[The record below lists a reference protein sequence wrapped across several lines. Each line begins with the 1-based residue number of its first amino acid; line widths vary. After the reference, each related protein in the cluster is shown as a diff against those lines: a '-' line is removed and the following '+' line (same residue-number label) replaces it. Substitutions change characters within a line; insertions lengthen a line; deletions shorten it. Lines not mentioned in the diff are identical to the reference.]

1 MFNKVTAILF
11 LSSVLVACGGGGG
24 GGDKPPITNTTSS
37 PASSSISSSSLST
50 SSSSSSS
57 SAAAKVLQ
65 GQFKDTSISGVH
77 FVSGGQSGNTN
88 STGTFSYEEGKNITF
103 SIGGI
108 TLGTTL
114 GKALITPIHLIENG
128 STDSVAVQNMV
139 RFLLMLD
146 ADGYAGNGLQI
157 SSAVQAASANWTQI
171 DFTAADFAQNLATI
185 LSAASAADGGA
196 HQLPTADLAKKHI
209 EGTHS
214 CNYSGVFNGDIA
226 GDNKGKIALITNPV
240 TGDVSGF
247 SQLENGGALVE
258 LSGVKALAYN
268 QAASFETGSNGDKSS
283 YAGSFTTV
291 SAINGTW
298 KKENTSGT
306 FSASRVGGSTT
317 ALYQFSASFNGS
329 ESGLVALNID
339 ATNKVTGS
347 IYNFTTNETQSLSG
361 NVKGPNL
368 NVTAGNN
375 KLQGLLNVEVGTLTG
390 TWSDSVKGT
399 SGTFT
404 GGGCQLNPAPL
415 TINGFHSWKIGGD
428 SASKQLIP
436 ASGTDPLVV
445 LDGNPVA
452 RVRMTVSP
460 WGEMSFPI
468 AGFDQTGEAETIN
481 LSGSSFIEITY
492 KSNQSV
498 NLQLRQYAIHGGT
511 HNQITLPAASA
522 FTTVKVPFA
531 DFKGGLTPL
540 DLTKVAKF
548 NFALLSNNPT
558 DGYAELI
565 VKNFKIDKFN

>member
-1 MFNKVTAILF
+1 MHNKLAFIL
-11 LSSVLVACGGGGG
+11 LSSSVLVACGGGGG
-24 GGDKPPITNTTSS
+24 GGGDKTPPTTST
-37 PASSSISSSSLST
+37 PAVSSSSSVSTST

-57 SAAAKVLQ
+57 SVPVIVLQ
-65 GQFKDTSISGVH
+65 GQFKDTSITGLH

-88 STGTFSYEEGKNITF
+88 STGTFNYEEGKDITF

-108 TLGTTL
+108 TLGTTP
-114 GKALITPIHLIENG
+114 GKALITPINLVANG
-128 STDSVAVQNMV
+128 STDNIAVQNMV

-157 SSAVQAASANWTQI
+157 SSKVQTAAASWTQI
-171 DFTAADFAQNLATI
+171 DFAAADFAQNLTTI

-209 EGTHS
+209 EGTHA
-214 CNYSGVFNGDIA
+214 CNYSGVFKGDFS
-226 GDNKGKIALITNPV
+226 GDHKGKIALIANPANGEV
-240 TGDVSGF
+240 TGF
-247 SQLENGGALVE
+247 SQQENGGTVIE
-258 LSGVKALAYN
+258 LSGIKSLNYN
-268 QAASFETGSNGDKSS
+268 QAASFETGNDSDKSTYS
-283 YAGSFTTV
+283 GSFTTA

-298 KKENTSGT
+298 KKESASGT

-329 ESGLVALNID
+329 ESGLLALNID
-339 ATNKVTGS
+339 SANKVSGS

-368 NVTAGNN
+368 TVTAGNN
-375 KLQGLLNVEVGTLTG
+375 KLQGLLNIEAGSLTG
-390 TWSDSVKGT
+390 TWSDSTKGT

-415 TINGFHSWKIGGD
+415 TINGFHSWKIGSD

-445 LDGNPVA
+445 LDGSPVA

-468 AGFDQTGEAETIN
+468 ADFDQTGEAETIN
-481 LSGSSFIEITY
+481 LSGSNFIEITY

-498 NLQLRQYAIHGGT
+498 NLQLRQYAVHGGT
-511 HNQITLPAASA
+511 HNQITLPAASE
-522 FTTVKVPFA
+522 FTTVKIPFT

-548 NFALLSNNPT
+548 NFALLSNNTT

-565 VKNFKIDKFN
+565 VKGFKIDKFN